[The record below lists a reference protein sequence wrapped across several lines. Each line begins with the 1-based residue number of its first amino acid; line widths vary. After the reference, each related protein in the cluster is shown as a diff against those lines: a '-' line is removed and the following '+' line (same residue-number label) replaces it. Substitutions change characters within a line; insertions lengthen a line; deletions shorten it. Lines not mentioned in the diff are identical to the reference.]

1 MGQARVV
8 SVNVVHELIHGSRGS
23 WSGIDKRPVSGR
35 VRAGRLGVEGDVQY
49 DKRYHG
55 GPDQAVYAYAAEG
68 AQWWA
73 GEIGRDVPPGQLGEN
88 LTTQGVDVTGA
99 VVGELWRVGSTLL
112 QPILPRIPCRKF
124 AAYWAVPRLVKR
136 FTERGDCGAYLRVLE
151 EGDLAAGDA
160 VEVVDRP
167 AHGITIGDLF
177 RAQAGDRDLIH
188 RIAALDVLP
197 DKMRT
202 WAADIAAEPA
212 EGAAE
217 AG

>member
-35 VRAGRLGVEGDVQY
+35 VRVGRLGVEGDVQY

-124 AAYWAVPRLVKR
+124 AGLLGGAKAGQALHRARRLR
-136 FTERGDCGAYLRVLE
+136 RLPARAGGGRRRGR
-151 EGDLAAGDA
+151 
-160 VEVVDRP
+160 
-167 AHGITIGDLF
+167 
-177 RAQAGDRDLIH
+177 
-188 RIAALDVLP
+188 
-197 DKMRT
+197 
-202 WAADIAAEPA
+202 
-212 EGAAE
+212 
-217 AG
+217 